1 MGKLRLKE
9 RKGTMSLSRKRR
21 NGISAQAEGL
31 AVAREQ
37 SSCPQEQEGRLPA
50 WMWVQEDG

>member
-37 SSCPQEQEGRLPA
+37 SSCPQEREGRLPA